1 MTADQLA
8 CGVGHR
14 HDAAARN
21 CRGLERVVDRETEHD
36 RQPIRQDAFERPE
49 VLGDG
54 LIGPLLL
61 NVSPGANWHDHSVAF
76 HLRPAVPD
84 DAESIERV
92 RVAGWRAAYRG
103 IVADAFLDTMTG
115 DVEQRRRYLT
125 ENMQGVQ
132 GVIEMVAVDDGN
144 LVGWVVAGQ
153 SRTTTR
159 RCQHPR
165 RSTAATSPPATGV
178 LGSAENCWSVRSRSW
193 VTVDIGRSPFG
204 YWRTTNRL
212 DASTSRWV
220 SSPMEQGR
228 IWISVALY
236 PKCVIDACWDL
247 SSIHRFSSGAPA
259 GTGNE

>member
-115 DVEQRRRYLT
+115 DVEQHRRYLT

-153 SRTTTR
+153 SRDNDQEMSTPAEVYGCYIAPSHWRAGIGRELLERAVEELGDRGHRQITLWVLEDNQPAR
-159 RCQHPR
+159 RFYESMGFKSDGARQDLDLGGLVSEVRYR
-165 RSTAATSPPATGV
+165 RV
-178 LGSAENCWSVRSRSW
+178 LGFIN
-193 VTVDIGRSPFG
+193 
-204 YWRTTNRL
+204 
-212 DASTSRWV
+212 
-220 SSPMEQGR
+220 
-228 IWISVALY
+228 
-236 PKCVIDACWDL
+236 
-247 SSIHRFSSGAPA
+247 
-259 GTGNE
+259 